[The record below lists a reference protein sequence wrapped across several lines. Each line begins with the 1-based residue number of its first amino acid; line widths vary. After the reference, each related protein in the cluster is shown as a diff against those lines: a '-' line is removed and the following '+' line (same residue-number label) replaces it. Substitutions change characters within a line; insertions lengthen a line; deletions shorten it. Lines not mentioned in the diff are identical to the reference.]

1 LDCCSCSPR
10 EKNQQKRSESQGL
23 KFRDVSKIEKQDEDK
38 QDRKR
43 RLFEMQTFNLES
55 PVSEKF
61 KRDTH
66 VQSEKRLINLSVTN
80 YEEYCDTGLLVGFL
94 KHSHVP
100 FFHLENQVLR
110 VLEGRKQLSIN
121 GEIFKDW
128 LWDLTF
134 LLAVRA
140 ISMN

>member
-1 LDCCSCSPR
+1 
-10 EKNQQKRSESQGL
+10 
-23 KFRDVSKIEKQDEDK
+23 
-38 QDRKR
+38 
-43 RLFEMQTFNLES
+43 MQTFNLES